1 MRKTAIILAMLLVCA
16 VSRAQSKWEIIP
28 IPNPLHASS
37 DTVSVH
43 IIGDVMMH
51 GKQLPCDCTT
61 FLRDIAPEM
70 KAADISIAN
79 MEFPLGGE
87 PYTGYPSFST
97 PDYYARY
104 LTADCG
110 ADVLLTANNHIL
122 DRGAEGLTRT
132 LRVYDTLRD
141 SLGTLHTGSARHP
154 SERCDNFPLIVHC
167 KGISIAIINF
177 TYGTNAGSSVDW
189 PRVNRMCKDEIGAA
203 FDRAKSRGVDFIV
216 AIPHWGQEYS
226 LKHSQTQQEWA
237 EWLVDQGADVI
248 VGSHPH
254 VVQDTTH
261 IKGVPV
267 VYSLGNAVSNMSATN
282 TRLELSATLRFV
294 VDGRTGSKT
303 MLEPELDFMWCTLP
317 GKLIP
322 DSYATVYIKKWA
334 TRKDEWLTPSDYENM
349 VGTLERVKAATGIS
363 D

>member
-1 MRKTAIILAMLLVCA
+1 MKQTVIILAMLLICM
-16 VSRAQSKWEIIP
+16 VSSAQQKWEVIP
-28 IPNPLHASS
+28 LPDPLHGSP

-61 FLRDIAPEM
+61 FLRDITPEM
-70 KAADISIAN
+70 QAADISIAN
-79 MEFPLGGE
+79 MEFALGGA

-104 LTADCG
+104 IAGECG

-122 DRGAEGLTRT
+122 DRGSDGLTRT
-132 LRVYDTLRD
+132 LRVYDELRD
-141 SLGTLHTGSARHP
+141 SLGTFHTGSSRHP
-154 SERCDNFPLIVHC
+154 SERRDNFPLIVHS

-177 TYGTNAGSSVDW
+177 TYGTNSGSSDGW
-189 PRVNRMCKDEIGAA
+189 PKVNRMRKEEIGAA
-203 FDRAKSRGVDFIV
+203 FERAKARGADFIV

-226 LKHSQTQQEWA
+226 LKHSQSQQEWA

-267 VYSLGNAVSNMSATN
+267 IYSLGNAVSNMSAIN

-294 VDGRTGSKT
+294 IDDRTGSKT
-303 MLEPELDFMWCTLP
+303 MLEPQLDFMWCTLP

-322 DSYATVYIKKWA
+322 DSYATIYVKKWA
-334 TRKDEWLTPSDYENM
+334 TRKSEWLTPSDYENM
-349 VGTLERVKAATGIS
+349 VETLERVKASTGIS